1 MPSGVSGFFCSANIS
16 NSKSMKKLTFALAAA
31 FCCTTTTAVFNACSN
46 NNKQAASQNDA
57 TPAIAQKDTTPAF
70 VQMDFTFDATQDMLD
85 YCDIVVKYD
94 DGTGEKSETVE
105 TTQWS
110 KSVKVAL
117 PATITFSRVVTIKAD
132 KDASTAEKIAYSN
145 GYNLNYS
152 ILNANGEDLGK
163 SGNTF
168 STSTASLKGS
178 KLAEAVGKS
187 LFNKNYTF
195 TFDES
200 GKIQ

>member
-31 FCCTTTTAVFNACSN
+31 LCCTTTTAVFNACSN
-46 NNKQAASQNDA
+46 NNKPAASQNDA

-94 DGTGEKSETVE
+94 DGAGEKSDTVSA
-105 TTQWS
+105 TQWS
-110 KSVKVAL
+110 KSVTVAL
-117 PATITFSRVVTIKAD
+117 PATVAFSRVVTIKSD
-132 KDASTAEKIAYSN
+132 KDAASAEKIAYTN

-168 STSTASLKGS
+168 SGSTLSLKGS

-195 TFDES
+195 SFDES

>member
-1 MPSGVSGFFCSANIS
+1 MCVFGFFCSANIS

-31 FCCTTTTAVFNACSN
+31 LCCTTTTAVFNACSN
-46 NNKQAASQNDA
+46 NNKPAASLNDA

-110 KSVKVAL
+110 KSVTVAL
-117 PATITFSRVVTIKAD
+117 PATVAFSRVVTIKSD
-132 KDASTAEKIAYSN
+132 KDAASAEKIAYTN

-168 STSTASLKGS
+168 SGSTLSLKGS

-195 TFDES
+195 SFDES

>member
-1 MPSGVSGFFCSANIS
+1 
-16 NSKSMKKLTFALAAA
+16 MKKLTFALAAA
-31 FCCTTTTAVFNACSN
+31 LCCTTTTAVFNACSN
-46 NNKQAASQNDA
+46 NNKPAASLNDA

-105 TTQWS
+105 TAQWS

-117 PATITFSRVVTIKAD
+117 PATVTFSREVTLKAG
-132 KDASTAEKIAYSN
+132 KDASTTEKIAYTN

-152 ILNANGEDLGK
+152 IQNANGEDLGK

-168 STSTASLKGS
+168 SGSTLSLKGS

>member
-1 MPSGVSGFFCSANIS
+1 
-16 NSKSMKKLTFALAAA
+16 MKKLTFALAAA
-31 FCCTTTTAVFNACSN
+31 FCCTMTTAVFNACSN
-46 NNKQAASQNDA
+46 NNKPAASQNDA

-94 DGTGEKSETVE
+94 DGAGEKFDTVSA
-105 TTQWS
+105 TQWS

-117 PATITFSRVVTIKAD
+117 PATVAFSRVVTIKAD

-152 ILNANGEDLGK
+152 IQNANGEDLGK

-168 STSTASLKGS
+168 SGSTLSLKGS

-187 LFNKNYTF
+187 LFDKKFTF
-195 TFDES
+195 TFDEN

>member
-1 MPSGVSGFFCSANIS
+1 MIKRIQLYFLLLLFIIS
-16 NSKSMKKLTFALAAA
+16 PQLAQASDS
-31 FCCTTTTAVFNACSN
+31 TRVFT
-46 NNKQAASQNDA
+46 QTHPLVYEDA
-57 TPAIAQKDTTPAF
+57 WDLWP
-70 VQMDFTFDATQDMLD
+70 
-85 YCDIVVKYD
+85 
-94 DGTGEKSETVE
+94 
-105 TTQWS
+105 
-110 KSVKVAL
+110 
-117 PATITFSRVVTIKAD
+117 
-132 KDASTAEKIAYSN
+132 YSF
-145 GYNLNYS
+145 
-152 ILNANGEDLGK
+152 LNANGEDLGK

>member
-1 MPSGVSGFFCSANIS
+1 
-16 NSKSMKKLTFALAAA
+16 MKKLTIALAAA
-31 FCCTTTTAVFNACSN
+31 FCCTMTTAVFNAC
-46 NNKQAASQNDA
+46 NKKTDKPAVAQKET
-57 TPAIAQKDTTPAF
+57 TPDVAQKDTTPAF

-94 DGTGEKSETVE
+94 DGAGEKSDTVSA
-105 TTQWS
+105 TQWS

-117 PATITFSRVVTIKAD
+117 PATVTFSREVTLKAG
-132 KDASTAEKIAYSN
+132 KDASTTEKIAYSN